1 MKPSRPVSES
11 QKKVK
16 ESISMDKRVENP
28 GGYTPHSMAE
38 KHEIPESCNI
48 KPRSI
53 SFVRDSIFLLIP

>member
-11 QKKVK
+11 QNKSN
-16 ESISMDKRVENP
+16 ESISADKRVENP
-28 GGYTPHSMAE
+28 GGYTKHSMAE
-38 KHEIPESCNI
+38 EHEVPESCNI